1 METNFANPGFWTYFI
16 GSYAYYLP
24 FVLTMVWA
32 PLALFGLSKQ
42 KDMTTT
48 KQVIWSLVI
57 LVIPVFGPALYLL
70 FVDTEYE
77 KKFKQIAVGGGFGVL
92 ILVWVLSLIFHI

>member
-1 METNFANPGFWTYFI
+1 METNYANPSFWTYFI

-42 KDMTTT
+42 KDMTTI
-48 KQVIWSLVI
+48 KQVVWSLFI
-57 LVIPVFGPALYLL
+57 LVVPVVGPALYLL
-70 FVDTEYE
+70 LVDTEYE
-77 KKFKQIAVGGGFGVL
+77 KKFKQIAVGGGSAVL
-92 ILVWVLSLIFHI
+92 ILVWVLSLISHI

>member
-1 METNFANPGFWTYFI
+1 METTFANPGFWTYFI

-42 KDMTTT
+42 KDMDTT
-48 KQVIWSLVI
+48 KQIIWSLVI
-57 LVIPVFGPALYLL
+57 LVIPVLGPAIYLL
-70 FVDTEYE
+70 FADKEYE
-77 KKFKQIAVGGGFGVL
+77 KKFKQIAVGGGLGVF
-92 ILVWVLSLIFHI
+92 ILVWVLSLISHI